1 MYAGHSPP
9 AAGIG
14 WAEGLLRFLERTFAI
29 QALGVFAAGASYAM
43 PIGRMARWT
52 TKLLGPFPTLEG
64 KTITLSSPFP
74 GQQAVPLDF
83 AFIGGYV
90 ALVFLVGAI
99 VFGRR
104 DL

>member
-1 MYAGHSPP
+1 MSSCQK

-29 QALGVFAAGASYAM
+29 QALGIFASTASYAM

-52 TKLLGPFPTLEG
+52 TKLLGPFPSLDG

-74 GQQAVPLDF
+74 GQQPVPIDF
-83 AFIGGYV
+83 AFIAGYV
-90 ALVFLVGAI
+90 ILVFLVGAL
-99 VFGRR
+99 VFSRR